1 MSSWL
6 EYTACSRRLPE
17 PRQHGFDIRGEQ
29 PGQADAGTEPKE
41 RSHVSPLFLAGDG
54 LGHGVLRSTMS
65 RFMSGGGLSM
75 EYLDALADL
84 LDLHLAAGKQPKKKG

>member
-1 MSSWL
+1 
-6 EYTACSRRLPE
+6 
-17 PRQHGFDIRGEQ
+17 
-29 PGQADAGTEPKE
+29 
-41 RSHVSPLFLAGDG
+41 
-54 LGHGVLRSTMS
+54 MS